1 MKASAQQQET
11 LLELSRLDLSLRR
24 NKREIEE
31 TSAGL
36 ALDTVRRQLLMN
48 SERLLSLNNQLD
60 ALSLELN
67 RAEIDLELVEGRLQK
82 DEAKMQASS
91 NQREVQAIQH
101 ELQSLTKRKSEL
113 EDAELVLLDQRDSLT
128 SDLAEVELERANLQ
142 KQLLLL
148 EEQQSAGLAKLNSGR
163 HLLQQE
169 RERALNQLG
178 TELAAHYESLASKSV
193 LVAKL
198 DGLVCEACGMTLS
211 GDSIDSI
218 KNTPLDELAYCGE
231 CGAILVR

>member
-11 LLELSRLDLSLRR
+11 LLELSRIDLSLKR

-31 TSAGL
+31 VSAGL
-36 ALDTVRRQLLMN
+36 AIDTARSQLLMN
-48 SERLLSLNNQLD
+48 SERLLSLKNQLD

-67 RAEIDLELVEGRLQK
+67 RAEVDLALVEGRLQK
-82 DEAKMQASS
+82 DETKLQASS

-101 ELQSLTKRKSEL
+101 ELQSLSKRKSEL
-113 EDAELVLLDQRDSLT
+113 EDAELVLLERRDLFA
-128 SDLAEVELERANLQ
+128 SDLAEVEIERAKLQ
-142 KQLLLL
+142 KHLLLL
-148 EEQQSAGLAKLNSGR
+148 EEQQSSGLAKLNSGR
-163 HLLQQE
+163 HLLQQD
-169 RERALNQLG
+169 RERALGQVG
-178 TELAAHYESLASKSV
+178 TELAAHYESLAAKSI